1 MTGKFSIDAIDL
13 VVFDFD
19 GVMTDNR
26 VLVFQD
32 GTEAVFCTRADGLGI
47 DRLREAGMKMLILS
61 TERNSVVAA
70 RARKLQIPAAHG
82 ESDKKSYLVSYLA
95 ENKIDPRRVAYVGND
110 TNDLGCLSLV
120 GLPVVVADAAP
131 EARHVAKWILSR
143 KGGEGAVREF
153 CDRLCNPV

>member
-1 MTGKFSIDAIDL
+1 MTGKLPIDAIDL

-32 GTEAVFCTRADGLGI
+32 GTEAVFCNRADGLGI

-61 TERNSVVAA
+61 TEKNSVVAA
-70 RARKLQIPAAHG
+70 RARKLQIPVAHG
-82 ESDKKSYLVSYLA
+82 ESDKSSYLVSYLA
-95 ENKIDPRRVAYVGND
+95 KNKIDPSRVAYVGND

-131 EARHVAKWILSR
+131 EVRHVAKWILSR
-143 KGGEGAVREF
+143 KGGDGAVREF